1 MKFSVAF
8 AALCVAS
15 VEGFAPLATRAVG
28 KAPAKKAAT
37 KVVKKAAPA
46 KKAAPKISLFAPK
59 KAAPKKAA
67 PAKKAAPKPA
77 SGPSPSAVAWANAGP
92 SIALPFATAPGTLD
106 GSMVGDVGFD
116 PFGF

>member
-28 KAPAKKAAT
+28 KAPAKKA
-37 KVVKKAAPA
+37 PA
-46 KKAAPKISLFAPK
+46 KKAATKVV
-59 KAAPKKAA
+59 KKAA